1 MKGQAKKL
9 IKYLDS
15 KLQDKE
21 EFAYYSI
28 LFLGTFVFTI
38 ALNLGY
44 QYYQVL

>member
-28 LFLGTFVFTI
+28 LFVATFFTTI
-38 ALNLGY
+38 GINLAY
-44 QYYQVL
+44 NYIQVL

>member
-28 LFLGTFVFTI
+28 LFTGSFFMTI
-38 ALNLGY
+38 VLNLAY
-44 QYYQVL
+44 NYIQVL